1 MSKISHKITIDAPAG
16 RVFKVLSTADGLK
29 GWYTP
34 HLEGPIQP
42 AGNALKVLARG
53 RIGSYVPSVRKR
65 QGADVESNGAF
76 ATRNTLWGNPHRP
89 PEELC

>member
-42 AGNALKVLARG
+42 AGNALKVLALRQDRQLRSVCPKKARG
-53 RIGSYVPSVRKR
+53 GR
-65 QGADVESNGAF
+65 
-76 ATRNTLWGNPHRP
+76 
-89 PEELC
+89 